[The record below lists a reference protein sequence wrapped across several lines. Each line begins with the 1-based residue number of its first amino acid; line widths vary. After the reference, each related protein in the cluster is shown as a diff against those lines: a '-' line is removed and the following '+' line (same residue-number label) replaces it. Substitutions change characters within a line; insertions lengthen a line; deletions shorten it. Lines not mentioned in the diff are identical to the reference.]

1 MNTLT
6 RHLQQRFGRALSALH
21 NSLALVGFVALVL
34 FAFQGGRLG
43 APSNGDQATFG
54 TIRYEALSL
63 FDTSAELDDNPRH
76 KVLAVY
82 LARKYKV
89 AGDATEQLVSAAH
102 DAGRRVGL
110 DPLLIL
116 AVMAIE
122 SRFNPIAE
130 SVMGA
135 KGLMQVIP
143 HYHQDKIERLGGEDT
158 VLEPMTNIMLGAQ
171 VLKEAIR
178 RAGST
183 EAGLQLYSGGASDVS
198 GQYSQKVLGEK
209 ERLLQILQRAPR
221 SAPA

>member
-6 RHLQQRFGRALSALH
+6 RHLQQRFGRAFSALH
-21 NSLALVGFVALVL
+21 NSLALVGLAAVVL
-34 FAFQGGRLG
+34 MAVQGGRLVSSSEG
-43 APSNGDQATFG
+43 GRATFG

-63 FDTSAELDDNPRH
+63 FDTSVDVDDNPQH
-76 KVLAVY
+76 KALAVY

-116 AVMAIE
+116 AVMAVE

-158 VLEPMTNIMLGAQ
+158 VLEPMTNILLGAQ

-183 EAGLQLYSGGASDVS
+183 ESGLQLYSGGASDVS
-198 GQYSQKVLGEK
+198 GQYAQKVLGEK
-209 ERLLQILQRAPR
+209 ERLRQILQRASR
-221 SAPA
+221 GTPA